1 MGLMS
6 DNPNVFCCKYRMT
19 EGVVHKTR
27 YTMGIKTYALH
38 TVNTKETSAK
48 GEEEKL
54 IEIAK
59 QIIHMRGHNKIVRLD
74 VLWLGYLK
82 AF

>member
-1 MGLMS
+1 
-6 DNPNVFCCKYRMT
+6 
-19 EGVVHKTR
+19 
-27 YTMGIKTYALH
+27 MGIKTYALH